1 MLELLLVLG
10 GALVGAAVVAYRLKG
25 DRTLLETG
33 RAVIAGGGGP
43 KPVK

>member
-1 MLELLLVLG
+1 MDVLLFLI
-10 GALVGAAVVAYRLKG
+10 GALVGGAVVAYRLKG
-25 DRTLLETG
+25 DQTWPEVG

>member
-1 MLELLLVLG
+1 MSVLLFFAGLLVG
-10 GALVGAAVVAYRLKG
+10 GAVVAYRLKG
-25 DRTLLETG
+25 DQTWPEVG

>member
-1 MLELLLVLG
+1 MIEIVIALI
-10 GALVGAAVVAYRLKG
+10 GALVGGGVVAYRLRG
-25 DRTLLETG
+25 DRTWSEVG